1 MSHILITNMMHY
13 VTNFM
18 SQCHTYVTQLK
29 SNKMQKNKKHYKYGK
44 YYYNIKL

>member
-1 MSHILITNMMHY
+1 
-13 VTNFM
+13 M

-29 SNKMQKNKKHYKYGK
+29 SNKMQKIKKYYKYGK